1 MAGRSRCI
9 NRGEATNSFSTDGL
23 PIGTQIIGKPFDVA
37 TIFGV
42 GHACQ
47 HATEWHKAG
56 AESLMRTGMAKL
68 PYTRRWIGLLL
79 GLSLGF
85 AACGGPS
92 VASATRKTG
101 ISWSWTAAPQGVDVP
116 GAEWLKIQGAG
127 GISGNVQ
134 VAAVLRPQGPG
145 PFPLVVWFHGGL
157 GFLVL
162 DFSKAAPLTAGG
174 FMVLVGCWQ
183 LTPSGVTQEIDGV
196 SYQRIPC
203 LKNTYGNEGAATALI
218 EVGRQLPGVKKNAIG
233 LFGVSAG
240 GVAALQYAASNN
252 GIGAVV
258 VDSSPSGPS
267 KVNAPVLM
275 LGATGDQFVSIEEQ
289 RNYEQ
294 TLRNSGS
301 TVEAHFY
308 EGGRHAV
315 TYFGDFQEDAIKR
328 TIEFFHRYLK

>member
-1 MAGRSRCI
+1 M
-9 NRGEATNSFSTDGL
+9 T
-23 PIGTQIIGKPFDVA
+23 
-37 TIFGV
+37 
-42 GHACQ
+42 
-47 HATEWHKAG
+47 
-56 AESLMRTGMAKL
+56 KL
-68 PYTRRWIGLLL
+68 AYTRRWIGLLL
-79 GLSLGF
+79 GLSLGV
-85 AACGGPS
+85 AACGAPS
-92 VASATRKTG
+92 VASATPMTG
-101 ISWSWTAAPQGVDVP
+101 IKWSRTAAPQGVVVP
-116 GAEWLKIQGAG
+116 GAEWLKIEGAG
-127 GISGNVQ
+127 GRSTNAQ

-145 PFPLVVWFHGGL
+145 PFPLVVWLHSGL
-157 GFLVL
+157 GFNVL

-183 LTPSGVTQEIDGV
+183 FTPSGVTQEIDGV

-203 LKNTYGNEGAATALI
+203 LQIPGDEDAVRALI

-240 GVAALQYAASNN
+240 GVGALQYAGSNT

-258 VDSSPSGPS
+258 VDSSPQGPS

-275 LGATGDQFVSIEEQ
+275 LGATGDQIVSIEQQ